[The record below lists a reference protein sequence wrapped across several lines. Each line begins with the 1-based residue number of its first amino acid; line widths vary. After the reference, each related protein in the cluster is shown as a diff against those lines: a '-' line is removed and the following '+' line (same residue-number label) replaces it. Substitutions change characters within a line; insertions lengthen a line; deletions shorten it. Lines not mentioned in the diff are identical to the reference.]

1 MAEKIEEIRKEIAEL
16 SSQAKN
22 ELLKELISELDGP
35 AKPGAE
41 KAWLDE
47 CERRLR
53 ELDNGT
59 VQAVPANLVFENA
72 RKKLNG

>member
-1 MAEKIEEIRKEIAEL
+1 MVEKIEEIRKEIAEL

-35 AKPGAE
+35 ADRGAE
-41 KAWLDE
+41 KAWLDD
-47 CERRLR
+47 CDRRLR
-53 ELDNGT
+53 ELGNGT

-72 RKKLNG
+72 RKKLTG